1 MDSPSQLTLPAFE
14 QHLGSTFR
22 AHPMEGGP
30 TRADGGHVDLVLVR
44 AQQVSRTSLQD
55 IFSGGFRGPEAQEL
69 GQGMYFFEHS
79 RLGGA
84 PIFIVPYKREG
95 GQIYY
100 EATFNRLL
108 RPLRVE

>member
-1 MDSPSQLTLPAFE
+1 MDSSSHLTLLAFE

-22 AHPMEGGP
+22 AHPMQGGP
-30 TRADGGHVDLVLVR
+30 QRPEGAWVDLVLVR

-55 IFSGGFRGPEAQEL
+55 IFSVGFRGPHDQPL
-69 GQGMYFFEHS
+69 SQGMYYFEHN
-79 RLGGA
+79 RLGGT
-84 PIFIVPYKREG
+84 PIFIVPYKHEG
-95 GQIYY
+95 GYAYY